1 VAPGPA
7 KAFDPEEA
15 LERARDMFW
24 RLGYDGT
31 GIREL
36 EEELGIG
43 RKSLYDTFGGKR
55 ELYLK
60 SLRQYADTILA
71 RICDRLEDE
80 RCQAIANL
88 ERVLLGLQ
96 AHHGSGESLG
106 CLLGVAVAQID
117 RKDAELMEILGGHLQ
132 RIEDAFERTIRRAQA
147 EGSIRADQ
155 GSRDLARN
163 LVALTQGMALLGRI
177 QASSTKTR
185 SVVRAALLALRPGS
199 GPANTPKPRRP

>member
-15 LERARDMFW
+15 LERARDTFW

-60 SLRQYADTILA
+60 SLRQYADTVLA
-71 RICDRLEDE
+71 RICARLEHE
-80 RCQAIANL
+80 GSRAIDNL
-88 ERVLLGLQ
+88 ERVLVGLQ

-106 CLLGVAVAQID
+106 CLLGVAVAQVD
-117 RKDAELMEILGGHLQ
+117 RKDAKLVEILGGHLQ
-132 RIEDAFERTIRRAQA
+132 RMEDAFERTIRRGQA

-155 GSRDLARN
+155 SSRDVARN

-185 SVVRAALLALRPGS
+185 SVVRAALLALRP
-199 GPANTPKPRRP
+199 

>member
-1 VAPGPA
+1 VQYERVAPGPA

-15 LERARDMFW
+15 LERARDLFW
-24 RLGYDGT
+24 RHGYDGT

-43 RKSLYDTFGGKR
+43 RKSLYDTFGDKR

-71 RICDRLEDE
+71 RICARLDDDGC
-80 RCQAIANL
+80 RAIDNL
-88 ERVLLGLQ
+88 ERVLVGLQ
-96 AHHGSGESLG
+96 THHGSGESLG
-106 CLLGVAVAQID
+106 CLVGVAVAQVD
-117 RKDAELMEILGGHLQ
+117 RKDAQLVEILGGHLQ
-132 RIEDAFERTIRRAQA
+132 RMEDVFERTIRRAQA

-155 GSRDLARN
+155 KSRDVARN
-163 LVALTQGMALLGRI
+163 LVALMQGMALLGRI

-185 SVVRAALLALRPGS
+185 SIVRAALLALRP
-199 GPANTPKPRRP
+199 